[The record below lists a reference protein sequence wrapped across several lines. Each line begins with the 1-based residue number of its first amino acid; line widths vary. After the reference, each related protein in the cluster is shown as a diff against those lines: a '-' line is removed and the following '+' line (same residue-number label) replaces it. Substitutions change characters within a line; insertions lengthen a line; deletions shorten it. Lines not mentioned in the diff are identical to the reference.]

1 MMDEMNFGEAT
12 GNILRILTFQR
23 QTIARVARTMDATAY
38 ALLWIALGGVLN
50 VIHQQFTSKVEP
62 ILYLVSPVL
71 LILSTVLVVSIL
83 HTIARLLGGN
93 GSFFSMLRV
102 FGFTLPITWLLL
114 LPLGSNGLLIVA
126 IWLILLSIHLVSVV
140 QQLSFAR
147 ATWVIML
154 PLLAT
159 VGLLIGT
166 VFFLGESLLLKLI

>member
-1 MMDEMNFGEAT
+1 MMTEMNFSEAT

-50 VIHQQFTSKVEP
+50 VIHSQLTSKVEP
-62 ILYLVSPVL
+62 IQYLVSPVL
-71 LILSTVLVVSIL
+71 LILTTVIIVGIL
-83 HTIARLLGGN
+83 HTIARLLGGV
-93 GSFFSMLRV
+93 GSFFSMVRV

-114 LPLGSNGLLIVA
+114 LPLGSNGLLVVA

-147 ATWVIML
+147 AAWVIML
-154 PLLAT
+154 PLLT
-159 VGLLIGT
+159 GVGILVGT
-166 VFFLGESLLLKLI
+166 VFFLGEGLLLKLF